1 MKLPAGKQ
9 LGAKR
14 KIFMMISL
22 IPATGVFAGFCIYG
36 IMDLNTIILV
46 SIGLG
51 ASFPGTIAGGAGL
64 ITVPAMML
72 IGIPVQTSIATNK
85 FSSGIAAASSVFYLL
100 HRKQV
105 GGITI
110 LYIFLLALAGGIGG
124 ALWTSHLQEKS
135 MKVLAFCLLCF
146 ALAVNL
152 KSKKWSLNP
161 DSQSYS
167 INKRNIYYPILIAA
181 YDGGFGPGS
190 STFSILYFMKHNS
203 SYKDA
208 AQLTRVLIFGSCAGG
223 FIVFYQ
229 NGFIHWPYA
238 VAMAL
243 GSTVGSQ
250 IGILTLPKIPT
261 KIAKYLLNLIICL
274 LIIQMLIEII

>member
-22 IPATGVFAGFCIYG
+22 IPATGVFAGFCMYG
-36 IMDLNTIILV
+36 MMDLNTIILV

-72 IGIPVQTSIATNK
+72 TGIPVQTSIATNK

-100 HRKQV
+100 HRKQMK
-105 GGITI
+105 GITI

-135 MKVLAFCLLCF
+135 MNVLAFF
-146 ALAVNL
+146 
-152 KSKKWSLNP
+152 
-161 DSQSYS
+161 
-167 INKRNIYYPILIAA
+167 
-181 YDGGFGPGS
+181 
-190 STFSILYFMKHNS
+190 
-203 SYKDA
+203 
-208 AQLTRVLIFGSCAGG
+208 
-223 FIVFYQ
+223 
-229 NGFIHWPYA
+229 
-238 VAMAL
+238 
-243 GSTVGSQ
+243 
-250 IGILTLPKIPT
+250 
-261 KIAKYLLNLIICL
+261 
-274 LIIQMLIEII
+274 